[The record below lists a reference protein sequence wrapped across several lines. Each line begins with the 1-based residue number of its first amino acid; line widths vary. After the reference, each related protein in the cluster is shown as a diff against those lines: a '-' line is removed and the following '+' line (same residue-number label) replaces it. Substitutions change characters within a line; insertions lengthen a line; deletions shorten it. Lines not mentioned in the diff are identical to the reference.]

1 MNQDIKKILPTIPH
15 KPGIYKY
22 FDEKDKIIYVGKSID
37 LRKRVSSYFTKK
49 HDNRKT
55 AIMVSKIVRIEFA
68 VVETEQDALLL
79 ENALIKKWQP
89 RYNVLL
95 RDDKSYPYICIKKE
109 RFPRIFMTRNVI
121 RDGSEYLGPYT
132 STFRAKQILELLQSL
147 FPIRNCNFNLNQKNI
162 EAGKFK
168 VCLEYH
174 LGNCKGACEGLEEE
188 RNYMLTIQQI
198 KDILKGN
205 IRTVIWYLKEAIK
218 EAAEAYRFEEAQE
231 LKIKLEALEDYQGK
245 STVVNPKINN
255 VDVFNILSSEE
266 SDKAYV
272 SYFKVVNGS
281 IIQTKMME
289 LVKKLDETDAELLR
303 IAIYEVRDQ
312 VQSTS
317 PELYLPFKV
326 KLQDKELKIKVP
338 KIGDKKKLMDLALKN
353 AFYYKKQQELKS
365 ADRKNPNDRRFE
377 VLTQLK
383 KDLRMKDVPVHIE
396 CFDNSNIQ
404 GHYPVA
410 SMVIF
415 RNGKPAKKEYRH
427 FHIKTVV
434 GPDDFASMEEVV
446 ERRYKR
452 LLAEK
457 RELPQLVLI
466 DGGKGQLNA
475 AVKSLKALGIYEKVA
490 VAGIAKKLEEIYVP
504 NDPIPLHIDKRSPA
518 LKLLQQLRNEA
529 HRFAITFHRQ
539 IRSKNTFKSEL
550 EEIKGV
556 GKKTAEKILKHFK
569 SMQKVKAAE
578 EVALLEVVN
587 LKQAKAIR
595 AFFAEKG
602 EKKPENG

>member
-1 MNQDIKKILPTIPH
+1 MNQYIKEILPTIPH
-15 KPGIYKY
+15 NPGIYKY
-22 FDEKDKIIYVGKSID
+22 FDEADTIIYVGKSKD
-37 LRKRVSSYFTKK
+37 LRKRVSSYFTKN

-89 RYNVLL
+89 RYNVML

-121 RDGSEYLGPYT
+121 QDGSEYLGPYT
-132 STFRAKQILELLQSL
+132 STFRAKQILELMQNL
-147 FPIRNCNFNLNQKNI
+147 FHLRNCNFNLSQKNI
-162 EAGKFK
+162 EEGKFK

-174 LGNCKGACEGLEEE
+174 LGNCKGPCESLQSEED
-188 RNYMLTIQQI
+188 YMLAIKQI

-205 IRTVIWYLKEAIK
+205 IRSVIWYLKESIK
-218 EAAEAYRFEEAQE
+218 EAAEAYRFEEAQQ
-231 LKIKLEALEDYQGK
+231 LKDKLMALEDYQGK

-255 VDVFNILSSEE
+255 VDVFNILRSEE

-272 SYFKVVNGS
+272 SFFKVVNGS
-281 IIQTKMME
+281 IIQTKVIE
-289 LVKKLDETDAELLR
+289 LVKKLDESDKELLK
-303 IAIYEVRDQ
+303 IAIHEIRTQ
-312 VQSTS
+312 VQSNST
-317 PELYLPFKV
+317 ELYLPFKV
-326 KLQDKELKIKVP
+326 TLQNKELKITVP
-338 KIGDKKKLMDLALKN
+338 KIGDKKALLDLAQKN

-365 ADRKNPNDRRFE
+365 ETRSNPNDRRFE

-383 KDLRMKDVPVHIE
+383 KDLRMSEVPIHIE

-404 GHYPVA
+404 GHFPVA

-446 ERRYKR
+446 YRRYKR
-452 LLAEK
+452 MLDEK
-457 RELPQLVLI
+457 RELPQLIVI
-466 DGGKGQLNA
+466 DGGKGQLSA
-475 AVKSLKALGIYEKVA
+475 AVKSLKKLEIYDQLA
-490 VAGIAKKLEEIYVP
+490 IIGIAKKLEEIYVP
-504 NDPIPLHIDKRSPA
+504 NDSIPLHIDKRSPA
-518 LKLLQQLRNEA
+518 LKLLQHLRNEA

-539 IRSKNTFKSEL
+539 IRSKEAMTSGL
-550 EEIKGV
+550 EGIVGV
-556 GKKTAEKILKHFK
+556 GKKTSDKLFKHFK
-569 SMQKVKAAE
+569 SIKKIKSATE
-578 EVALLEVVN
+578 EELLAVVN
-587 LKQAKAIR
+587 KKQAVAIR
-595 AFFAEKG
+595 AYFEANSKG
-602 EKKPENG
+602 